1 MKKSIDK
8 KKLGDTSTEAWADQ
22 EKLKKETNVNIP
34 SEQAVED
41 AKEWVEENEK

>member
-1 MKKSIDK
+1 MKYAMDK
-8 KKLGDTSTEAWADQ
+8 KKLGDTRTEAWADQ
-22 EKLKKETNVNIP
+22 EKFKEETHVNIP